1 MKHEQDEV
9 RYDVVVIGGGVLG
22 LFAARN
28 LVHYRLSVAVLEKER
43 ELCSGI
49 TKANSAIV
57 YAGYDNKP
65 DTLKSRLCVAAN
77 QDMARLCE
85 ELSVPFNRC
94 GSLMVAA
101 GSNGIRTLEQKY
113 ANGIKNGLG
122 DTEFRIISGDEAR
135 KRESALSGAVK
146 SALYSDM
153 VGTINPWEFG
163 LAAADNA
170 VANGAEIFR
179 DTNVVD
185 ITRTEDGYEIKT
197 SDGGM
202 FFARAIVNAAGIK
215 SDQISEL
222 VAPAAFRIVPER
234 ADFIVLDSQAGD
246 FVKHIIFCE
255 SEVKGQDV
263 SIVPTV
269 EGNILIGAS
278 EVDAGGNRDSCPTSK
293 EGIDEICNLAKEFLP
308 SIPLEQKIRSFAG
321 LRPNPFNSTNDESIY
336 DFLIGESQESP
347 GFVNFIGVK
356 TPGLTCANE
365 IGKYTAELVA
375 DRLGANV
382 IPTKAGISNKY
393 SPEIPA
399 YVGMTDVSGMTEA
412 SRGAI
417 AGQAR
422 NDAGYQGGVI
432 AASEP
437 QSQTSR
443 GHSPTGC
450 VPTLMPDDPLWNR
463 IVCRCRKISEHE
475 VRAAIR
481 GPLGARTLDGVK
493 RRAGT
498 CLGRCQ
504 GGYCTQRIIEI
515 LSEELGIPVS
525 EVIAG
530 KEGSWLLR
538 K

>member
-1 MKHEQDEV
+1 
-9 RYDVVVIGGGVLG
+9 

-28 LVHYRLSVAVLEKER
+28 LVRYRLRVAVFEKER

-49 TKANSAIV
+49 SKANSAIV

-94 GSLMVAA
+94 GSLMVAT

-135 KRESALSGAVK
+135 KREPTLSGAVK

-170 VANGAEIFR
+170 VANGTEIFR

-197 SDGGM
+197 AGGGM
-202 FFARAIVNAAGIK
+202 FFARAIVNAAGLK

-234 ADFIVLDSQAGD
+234 ADFVVLDSQVGD
-246 FVKHIIFCE
+246 FVRHIIFCE

-263 SIVPTV
+263 SILPTV

-278 EVDAGGNRDSCPTSK
+278 EVDAGGNRDSCPTSE

-321 LRPNPFNSTNDESIY
+321 LRPNPFNATKDESIH
-336 DFLIGESQESP
+336 DFLIGESPECP

-375 DRLGANV
+375 DRLGCKEKN
-382 IPTKAGISNKY
+382 
-393 SPEIPA
+393 PE
-399 YVGMTDVSGMTEA
+399 YD
-412 SRGAI
+412 SRYRGEI

-422 NDAGYQGGVI
+422 NDAEYQDGVDTEYQGGVDAEYQGGVI

-437 QSQTSR
+437 QSQTDR

-450 VPTLMPDDPLWNR
+450 VPTLKSDDPLWNR
-463 IVCRCRKISEHE
+463 VVCRCRKISEHE

-525 EVIAG
+525 EVIAD

>member
-1 MKHEQDEV
+1 MKLEQDEV

-28 LVHYRLSVAVLEKER
+28 LVRYRLSVAVLEKER

-94 GSLMVAA
+94 GSLMVAT
-101 GSNGIRTLEQKY
+101 GENGMRTLEQKY

-122 DTEFRIISGDEAR
+122 DTEFCIISGDEAR
-135 KRESALSGAVK
+135 KREPALSTAVK
-146 SALYSDM
+146 SALYSEM

-170 VANGAEIFR
+170 MANGAEFFR

-185 ITRTEDGYEIKT
+185 ITHVDDGYEIKT

-215 SDQISEL
+215 SDQISEFI
-222 VAPAAFRIVPER
+222 APAAFRIVPER
-234 ADFIVLDSQAGD
+234 ADFVVLDSHAGD

-293 EGIDEICNLAKEFLP
+293 IGIDEICNLAKEFLP

-321 LRPNPFNSTNDESIY
+321 LRPNPFNSTNDESIH
-336 DFLIGESQESP
+336 DFLIGESPENP

-382 IPTKAGISNKY
+382 IPANHVITAQAGISNKY
-393 SPEIPA
+393 SSEIPA
-399 YVGMTDVSGMTEA
+399 YAGMTD
-412 SRGAI
+412 
-417 AGQAR
+417 
-422 NDAGYQGGVI
+422 GV
-432 AASEP
+432 
-437 QSQTSR
+437 
-443 GHSPTGC
+443 
-450 VPTLMPDDPLWNR
+450 DDPLWGR

-515 LSEELGIPVS
+515 LAEELGVPVS

-530 KEGSWLLR
+530 REGSWLLR